1 MDIIESTARIAL
13 GFVATSCDP
22 KLVLG
27 ARAVK
32 KIIGSDKQ
40 IVAVLTAE
48 GAGGSIYN

>member
-32 KIIGSDKQ
+32 KIIGLDRQ

-48 GAGGSIYN
+48 GGGGSIYN

>member
-27 ARAVK
+27 ATAVK

-48 GAGGSIYN
+48 WRGGSIYN

>member
-22 KLVLG
+22 NLVLR

-32 KIIGSDKQ
+32 KIIGSHKQ
-40 IVAVLTAE
+40 NVAVLTAK
-48 GAGGSIYN
+48 GRGGSI